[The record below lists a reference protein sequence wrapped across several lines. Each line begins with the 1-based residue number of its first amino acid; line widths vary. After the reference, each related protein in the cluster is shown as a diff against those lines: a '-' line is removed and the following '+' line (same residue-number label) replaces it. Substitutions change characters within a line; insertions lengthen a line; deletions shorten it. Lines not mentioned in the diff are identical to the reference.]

1 MENVMIAAMG
11 LVAAAMLAVI
21 FVYNGL
27 DRRRFHL
34 ERMVKRHKEGL
45 DGWARACEALR
56 PGCAKAYFA
65 ARRLPD
71 QMRCLRQMTQDVTE
85 NSEDKLDW
93 QEQLLDFCYNF
104 SQMADDYDRRLERP
118 VIGKLGRLL
127 GFRPV
132 GGLDFYPDVTIEKT
146 EQ

>member
-1 MENVMIAAMG
+1 MENVMIAGMG
-11 LVAAAMLAVI
+11 LLAAAMLVVI

-45 DGWARACEALR
+45 DEWAQACEALR
-56 PGCAKAYFA
+56 PGCAREYFA
-65 ARRLPD
+65 ARKLPD
-71 QMRCLRQMTQDVTE
+71 QLRCLRQMAQETPE
-85 NSEDKLDW
+85 NSDDKLDA
-93 QEQLLDFCYNF
+93 QERLLDFCYNF

-118 VIGKLGRLL
+118 LIGKLGRLL

-132 GGLDFYPDVTIEKT
+132 GGLDFYPDVSTGKEEK
-146 EQ
+146 